1 MSSFLRS
8 VVSLRGREGVV
19 KESLTSQLSFSV
31 KEIQLEQANEGLEEV
46 TSNYAQNSLCT
57 VLEAMFIH
65 GLKDTFLNRVSQA
78 IGGDPDQRPEPSFW
92 GPLLIFSHREIIDQ
106 INMLSLITTDVGRCR
121 AWLRL
126 ALNDCLLSRYLEAMR
141 RDGSALRPY
150 YRHSAFIRDTELLDV
165 AQRLIEGIETLS
177 FNLACNSS
185 LLNVWTNQP
194 LLMAGLWTPPLRACP
209 VMSGVDVASTLDDN
223 MAFRYNE
230 ECPPSP
236 AVSLSQPSS
245 SVGQLLNEDEALKI
259 ILGTPV
265 DEASLLTQE
274 NIAAGG
280 GSGGKSALNVSPSD
294 DAENNGNE
302 LSEARGTDIPAR
314 SKDQDKE
321 GDDDGPSSVGNSL
334 IGRVGWS
341 SSFEEF
347 PSNGKGNSFEESD
360 RSEKSSKSLQSSTP
374 APVPGSKV
382 AILRS
387 PTDIQS
393 YHSLVESYNTLS
405 GGYIKTPDLREFCQ
419 RFEASTESAIDTGLP
434 QDDPFSPLYGLGFEV
449 VPTSP
454 TSLFDIPEFTS
465 MVQQLGKLA
474 KEPGLDTQNYTCKGC
489 GHPVGMNFG
498 KARVCSF
505 GGGYYCAECHVG
517 EEWIIPAR
525 VVHNWDFRRYAVAKK
540 SAAFLDEIQHHPLL
554 DLKVLNPSLY
564 LAVEEMA
571 QLQTLRIQLNLLRA
585 YLFTCREPII
595 EDLQKRVWPREYLY
609 EHVHLYSVSD
619 LLQIPSGGLAQLLQ
633 KVVAFARNH
642 VLSCWL
648 CSQKGFICEICNNS
662 KVIYPFDIES
672 TYRCNVCSA
681 VFHIGC
687 LNASK
692 PCPKCERRQKREDLP
707 LLEAVET

>member
-1 MSSFLRS
+1 MASFLRS
-8 VVSLRGREGVV
+8 VVTRGREGMV
-19 KESLTSQLSFSV
+19 KESLITHLSSSV
-31 KEIQLEQANEGLEEV
+31 KEIQLDQAQEGSLDI
-46 TSNYAQNSLCT
+46 TNSDAANSLCT
-57 VLEAMFIH
+57 ALEAIFIH

-126 ALNDCLLSRYLEAMR
+126 AVNDCLLSRYLEAMR
-141 RDGSALRPY
+141 CDGSALKPY
-150 YRHSAFIRDTELLDV
+150 YRHSAFIRDSELVDV
-165 AQRLIEGIETLS
+165 AQRLIEGIETSS
-177 FNLACNSS
+177 FTLVCNSS

-194 LLMAGLWTPPLRACP
+194 LLLAALWTPPLRGCP
-209 VMSGVDVASTLDDN
+209 VMSGVDVASTMDGNSLI
-223 MAFRYNE
+223 NE
-230 ECPPSP
+230 NCPPSP
-236 AVSLSQPSS
+236 AVSLSSVSYQGSN
-245 SVGQLLNEDEALKI
+245 VGQIPLNEDEALKI

-265 DEASLLTQE
+265 DESHLLSSRKDASCSQKDESCVDVIPSNDNRSLGHDE
-274 NIAAGG
+274 NEI
-280 GSGGKSALNVSPSD
+280 K
-294 DAENNGNE
+294 
-302 LSEARGTDIPAR
+302 GTDIPAR
-314 SKDQDKE
+314 PNDEQKE
-321 GDDDGPSSVGNSL
+321 ADEDGPSSVGNSL

-347 PSNGKGNSFEESD
+347 PTSDRGNLFEELD
-360 RSEKSSKSLQSSTP
+360 RSEKSVKFPNQPSVLNSKTNL
-374 APVPGSKV
+374 V
-382 AILRS
+382 RS

-393 YHSLVESYNTLS
+393 YHSLVESYNTLA

-419 RFEASTESAIDTGLP
+419 RFESSTESVTDAGLE
-434 QDDPFSPLYGLGFEV
+434 QDDPFSPLYSLGFEV

-474 KEPGLDTQNYTCKGC
+474 KEPGLDSQNYTCKGC

-505 GGGYYCAECHVG
+505 GGGYYCSECHVG

-525 VVHNWDFRRYAVAKK
+525 IIHNWDFRRYPVSRK
-540 SAAFLDEIQHHPLL
+540 SAAFLDEVQHHPLL

-564 LAVEEMA
+564 LAIEEMA
-571 QLQTLRIQLNLLRA
+571 HLQKLRIQLNLLRA
-585 YLFTCREPII
+585 YLYTCREPII

-609 EHVHLYSVSD
+609 EHVHLYAVSD
-619 LLQIPSGGLAQLLQ
+619 VLQIPSGGLVQMLQ

-648 CSQKGFICEICNNS
+648 CSQKGFICEVCNNS
-662 KVIYPFDIES
+662 KVIYPFDVES
-672 TYRCNVCSA
+672 TYRCNICSA
-681 VFHIGC
+681 VYHIDC

-707 LLEAVET
+707 LLEAVDS